1 MIYFLLLLSGLLFA
15 LQFCTNKYFQ
25 SCKPDGETSSVSFTL
40 LGKAA
45 ATAVFFVCLLC
56 RHTALFGNGYTI
68 LIGVLQ
74 AALNLIIMLLG
85 IKVLAIGSVGTYTV
99 FMTIGG
105 MSVPA
110 VFGVCFL
117 GDELR
122 YTQLLAFVLIVV
134 AVILSARG
142 EKKKLSL
149 KALIFYLLLFFGNGM
164 YGALTAL
171 HTNRL
176 GVEVPDVTFMFVTSW
191 VAVLCTLPVSA
202 AVYVK
207 EKKAGVMT
215 AQRSELKPAA
225 KALYRRSPYLS
236 GILNG
241 VANLLIVIGT
251 TADGIGSV
259 VVFPLMTGGTIL
271 FTTIFSWLFYKEKP
285 SGGKWISVALI
296 LAALVIFI
304 L

>member
-1 MIYFLLLLSGLLFA
+1 MTYFLLLLSGLLFA

-25 SCKPDGETSSVSFTL
+25 TYKPRGEASSAAYTL
-40 LGKAA
+40 LGKTAA
-45 ATAVFFVCLLC
+45 AAVFFVCLLVGGDP
-56 RHTALFGNGYTI
+56 LFGNGYTV
-68 LIGVLQ
+68 LIGALQ
-74 AALNLIIMLLG
+74 AALNLMIMIFS
-85 IKVLAIGSVGTYTV
+85 IKVLAIGSVGMYTV

-110 VFGVCFL
+110 VFGICFL
-117 GDELR
+117 GDEFR
-122 YTQLLAFVLIVV
+122 YTRLLAFILIAV
-134 AVILSARG
+134 AVVLSARG

-149 KALIFYLLLFFGNGM
+149 KALTFYLLLFFGNGL
-164 YGALTAL
+164 YGVFTAL

-176 GVEVPDVTFMFVTSW
+176 GVGIPDVTFMFVTSW
-191 VAVLCTLPVSA
+191 VAVLCTLPVLA

-207 EKKAGVMT
+207 EKKAGVLT
-215 AQRSELKPAA
+215 AQRLELKPAA
-225 KALYRRSPYLS
+225 KTLYRLSPYLA

-259 VVFPLMTGGTIL
+259 VTFPLMTGGTIL

-285 SGGKWISVALI
+285 SVGKWISVALI
-296 LAALVIFI
+296 LLALVVFI